1 MKKLLKKYELF
12 LLMIPAVFFGA
23 GAFITGKIGILKL
36 SWDELTFL
44 RFLIASAIILPLVLK
59 KEHKNLKLKKNDA
72 YIVILAGL
80 FGMFGYHALFFM
92 SLEYITA
99 INSAL
104 LMATTP
110 MVTSIIAAIVLGE
123 YFGIKRI
130 FAVFIAFFGVLITIT
145 NGNLEVLKNLSFNI
159 GDVIMFSAVLCMALY
174 AVLSKKVAQKY
185 SPSVILT
192 YGYILTVVLLIPY
205 MILKNPINAILNAS
219 LETWLSIIY
228 MAVFASVL
236 AQLLQQ
242 ISLKYHGASK
252 TMLFYQFVPIIVIML
267 SAIFLREPFTKI
279 TAISTLFIMSGVYI
293 NSTIKRD

>member
-23 GAFITGKIGILKL
+23 GAFITGKIGILEL

-59 KEHKNLKLKKNDA
+59 TEHKNLKLKKNDA

-110 MVTSIIAAIVLGE
+110 MVTSIIAAVVLGE

-130 FAVFIAFFGVLITIT
+130 FAVVIAFFGVLLTIT

-185 SPSVILT
+185 SPSLILT
-192 YGYILTVVLLIPY
+192 YGYILTVVLLVPY

-236 AQLLQQ
+236 TQLLQQ

-252 TMLFYQFVPIIVIML
+252 TMLFYQFVPIIVIGL
-267 SAIFLREPFTKI
+267 SAIFLKEPFTKI
-279 TAISTLFIMSGVYI
+279 TAISTLFIMGGVYI

>member
-1 MKKLLKKYELF
+1 
-12 LLMIPAVFFGA
+12 MIPAVFFGA
-23 GAFITGKIGILKL
+23 GAFITGKIGILEL

-59 KEHKNLKLKKNDA
+59 TEHKNLKLKKNDA

-110 MVTSIIAAIVLGE
+110 MVTSIIAAVVLSE

-130 FAVFIAFFGVLITIT
+130 FAVVIAFFGVLLTIT

-185 SPSVILT
+185 SPSLILT
-192 YGYILTVVLLIPY
+192 YGYILTVVLLVPY

-252 TMLFYQFVPIIVIML
+252 TMLFYQFVPIIVIGL
-267 SAIFLREPFTKI
+267 SAIFLKEPFTKI
-279 TAISTLFIMSGVYI
+279 TVISTLFIMGGVYI

>member
-1 MKKLLKKYELF
+1 
-12 LLMIPAVFFGA
+12 MIPAVFFGA
-23 GAFITGKIGILKL
+23 GAFITGKIGILEL

-59 KEHKNLKLKKNDA
+59 TEHKNLKLKKNDA

-110 MVTSIIAAIVLGE
+110 MVTSIIAAVVLGE

-130 FAVFIAFFGVLITIT
+130 FAVVIAFFGVLLTIT

-185 SPSVILT
+185 SPSLILT
-192 YGYILTVVLLIPY
+192 YGYILTVVLLVPY

-236 AQLLQQ
+236 TQLLQQ

-252 TMLFYQFVPIIVIML
+252 TMLFYQFVPIIVIGL
-267 SAIFLREPFTKI
+267 SAIFLKEPFTKI
-279 TAISTLFIMSGVYI
+279 TAISTLFIMGGVYI